1 MVRRPTGSLNIHL
14 LLLKTW
20 NGELVASRACWRHL
34 FTCLW
39 INVGYSFI
47 RLSVDL
53 PLCCSSPSREVVEEE
68 GDCERGDERGG
79 GGRAVLEPA
88 RETRFGKPG
97 RGWRKPTYRIEVPQA
112 FRGAAGCFDNAEV
125 PHSSEYTCSPYPSLL

>member
-1 MVRRPTGSLNIHL
+1 MVRRTIGNLKIHL
-14 LLLKTW
+14 LLSKTW
-20 NGELVASRACWRHL
+20 NVELVASRARWRHL

-53 PLCCSSPSREVVEEE
+53 SLCCSSPSREVVRE

-79 GGRAVLEPA
+79 GGRAVLESA

-97 RGWRKPTYRIEVPQA
+97 RGWRKPAYRIEVPQA
-112 FRGAAGCFDNAEV
+112 FRGAAGCVYNAAV
-125 PHSSEYTCSPYPSLL
+125 PHSSKYTCSPYPSLL